1 MRGRE
6 QELLAT
12 NEALQKRVQAALS
25 PPCATF
31 AVPLTALGQVNAHET
46 ALAERDG
53 VVSAGSKKMDEL
65 RVRSRDAEDTVTRL
79 RAEVAVL
86 QEKLETA
93 QSRGADVTT
102 QVIDLT
108 ATVSVVAWCPFCGT
122 SHTYAR
128 RHVWGS
134 AAAANT
140 TPAGLSP
147 HTGG

>member
-12 NEALQKRVQAALS
+12 NEALQKRVQATLS

-102 QVIDLT
+102 QVFDLT
-108 ATVSVVAWCPFCGT
+108 ATVSGVA
-122 SHTYAR
+122 
-128 RHVWGS
+128 
-134 AAAANT
+134 
-140 TPAGLSP
+140 
-147 HTGG
+147 